1 VRGLL
6 IGLPVQGLSRVECVF
21 AWYYPTFAGVVYTL
35 IGLFSRLWEL
45 FDENNSRASNQLT
58 ASKQYC
64 RGSKDPRLYG
74 RVSLLLVR
82 VHAPFLALL
91 AQLTS
96 LALRQFSFFQHACHK
111 QR

>member
-1 VRGLL
+1 MRGFL

-35 IGLFSRLWEL
+35 IGLFSRLWEF

-58 ASKQYC
+58 ASKQHC

-74 RVSLLLVR
+74 RGS
-82 VHAPFLALL
+82 A
-91 AQLTS
+91 LTS
-96 LALRQFSFFQHACHK
+96 KVSRLSWRYFSAYITGLTTIFLVSTCLS
-111 QR
+111 